1 MTAEDVR
8 YLIQFIFVSAAMLFC
23 LYMLIKGFVQESP
36 AERKKDLIQILK
48 AFGMVVL
55 CIVCPLIIFGFI
67 DKWRGGKK

>member
-1 MTAEDVR
+1 MDSEKAGYVV
-8 YLIQFIFVSAAMLFC
+8 LFILLLAFEFFC
-23 LYMLIKGFVQESP
+23 VYMLIKSFVQESP